1 MQPAHS
7 RALSGRVAL
16 LRNAALSSG
25 VQYAESAIGLLVS
38 VVIAR
43 TLGPSSYGHYAFA
56 VWLCGWM
63 LTASNHGL
71 TMSAIRFIAEAR
83 GAERL
88 DDAARLS
95 AMFLRWQRYS
105 SILILGCF
113 IVVASVW
120 PPDEWEGQLS
130 WMVPLSVVAVWAR
143 ARFWMLGSIGKGYE
157 QFAPESFAIL
167 GMITANL
174 LATGVWWALDRT
186 ALSMFA
192 IYTGSGVLCS
202 LLAQRLLRSSGI
214 VIVSRELPPPVER
227 KRARRTVLAAG
238 VLAALGLLG
247 GRSLE
252 TVLLKA
258 YWSPEVFAYFVI
270 AGTLAKGAVD
280 VLSGGLASILLPAM
294 SRAFGGS
301 GITAAGDVLV
311 EAIRFYWCIGLLMSA
326 MAVVIVPGAISLF
339 YGARYEPAIPVVTW
353 TLVIVGLGVFT
364 GAFAAFQTAAD
375 HQGDRLWCTVGT
387 LLVGAVA
394 ALALVP
400 TWGLNGAIVSGAIT
414 RLAGVAIQTVMVRR
428 RVRFRIKWKPMWRLL
443 LAAALAC
450 ALAVWMEHELA
461 SRFAFAIT
469 GVFFCV
475 AFLILSIILR
485 SWYESDYALAAE
497 VAKRCGGI
505 GLRVASVTVRV
516 GSRFAL

>member
-174 LATGVWWALDRT
+174 LATGVW
-186 ALSMFA
+186 
-192 IYTGSGVLCS
+192 
-202 LLAQRLLRSSGI
+202 
-214 VIVSRELPPPVER
+214 
-227 KRARRTVLAAG
+227 
-238 VLAALGLLG
+238 
-247 GRSLE
+247 
-252 TVLLKA
+252 
-258 YWSPEVFAYFVI
+258 
-270 AGTLAKGAVD
+270 
-280 VLSGGLASILLPAM
+280 
-294 SRAFGGS
+294 
-301 GITAAGDVLV
+301 
-311 EAIRFYWCIGLLMSA
+311 
-326 MAVVIVPGAISLF
+326 
-339 YGARYEPAIPVVTW
+339 
-353 TLVIVGLGVFT
+353 
-364 GAFAAFQTAAD
+364 
-375 HQGDRLWCTVGT
+375 
-387 LLVGAVA
+387 
-394 ALALVP
+394 
-400 TWGLNGAIVSGAIT
+400 
-414 RLAGVAIQTVMVRR
+414 
-428 RVRFRIKWKPMWRLL
+428 
-443 LAAALAC
+443 
-450 ALAVWMEHELA
+450 
-461 SRFAFAIT
+461 
-469 GVFFCV
+469 
-475 AFLILSIILR
+475 
-485 SWYESDYALAAE
+485 
-497 VAKRCGGI
+497 
-505 GLRVASVTVRV
+505 
-516 GSRFAL
+516 